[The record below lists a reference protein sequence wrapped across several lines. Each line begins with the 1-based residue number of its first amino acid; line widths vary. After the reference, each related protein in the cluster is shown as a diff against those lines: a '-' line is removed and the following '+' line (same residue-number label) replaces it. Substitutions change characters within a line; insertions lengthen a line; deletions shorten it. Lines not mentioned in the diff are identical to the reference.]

1 MLINNLTIQKKDK
14 GIKNMKRSMGKYFA
28 LMLVMMLVFTMTMP
42 TFAVD
47 ATTSATTWTETP
59 ATPATPAPT
68 PTTPT
73 TTPTTPVTPTAP
85 MAGSEVYVVV
95 KGDVFW
101 KIAMDHGLTTAA
113 LAKLNPQIANPA
125 VIEIGQKI
133 IVKVGGTVST
143 PATPTTP
150 VVVAPVVA
158 EKLYSGLGMIDN
170 FRVRTAGHHQFNVV
184 ATSAV
189 FNEKGQIVAI
199 DIDVTELAA
208 EEFQWPADTATAA
221 ELAAHATKLE
231 TEIMTK
237 GELKEN
243 YGMAARATT
252 GLEWYQQMENFED
265 FFIGMTPSGIRAW
278 YIKNTD
284 AAGKPIKIGTELK
297 PEDQAKVDKLTDAEK
312 AVLADVITGATM
324 SLHDGHGYFLESI
337 EKAYKNRVLV
347 ETIK

>member
-1 MLINNLTIQKKDK
+1 
-14 GIKNMKRSMGKYFA
+14 MKRSMGKYFA
-28 LMLVMMLVFTMTMP
+28 VMLVMMLVFTMTLP

-47 ATTSATTWTETP
+47 ATTSATAWTEP
-59 ATPATPAPT
+59 TPATPAPT
-68 PTTPT
+68 TTSTPT
-73 TTPTTPVTPTAP
+73 TTTPVTTAAP
-85 MAGSEVYVVV
+85 IAATPEVHVVV

-101 KIAMDHGLTTAA
+101 SIAMKHGLTTAE
-113 LAKLNPQIANPA
+113 LVKLNPQIKNPA
-125 VIEIGQKI
+125 VIEIGDKI
-133 IVKVGGTVST
+133 ILKVGAMTEMPT
-143 PATPTTP
+143 MPTTP

-158 EKLYSGLGMIDN
+158 EKLYAGLGMVDN
-170 FRVRTAGHHQFNVV
+170 FRVRTAGKHQFNVV

-199 DIDVTELAA
+199 DIDVTELAM
-208 EEFQWPADTATAA
+208 EEFAWPSDTATPV
-221 ELAAHATKLE
+221 ELTALAKKYDE
-231 TEIMTK
+231 EIMTK

-252 GLEWYQQMENFED
+252 GLEWYQQMENYED

-297 PEDQAKVDKLTDAEK
+297 PEDQAKVDKLSDAEK

-324 SLHDGHGYFLESI
+324 SLHDGHGFFVESI

>member
-1 MLINNLTIQKKDK
+1 
-14 GIKNMKRSMGKYFA
+14 MKRSMGKYFA
-28 LMLVMMLVFTMTMP
+28 VMLVMMLVFTMTVP
-42 TFAVD
+42 AFAVD
-47 ATTSATTWTETP
+47 ATTSATEWTEPSTTP
-59 ATPATPAPT
+59 ATPT
-68 PTTPT
+68 PTTSTPT
-73 TTPTTPVTPTAP
+73 TTTPVTTTTPIA
-85 MAGSEVYVVV
+85 AGSEVYVVV

-101 KIAMDHGLTTAA
+101 KIAMDHGLTTAE
-113 LAKLNPQIANPA
+113 LVKLNPQVTNPA
-125 VIEIGQKI
+125 VIEIGQQI
-133 IVKVGGTVST
+133 IVKVGGAVST
-143 PATPTTP
+143 PTTPSTP
-150 VVVAPVVA
+150 VVVAPVEA
-158 EKLYSGLGMIDN
+158 EKLYAGLGMVDN
-170 FRVRTAGHHQFNVV
+170 FRVRTAGKHQFNVV

-199 DIDVTELAA
+199 DIDVTELAM
-208 EEFQWPADTATAA
+208 EEFQWPADDATVEEINA
-221 ELAAHATKLE
+221 LALKYDE
-231 TEIMTK
+231 EIMTK

-278 YIKNTD
+278 FIKNTD

-324 SLHDGHGYFLESI
+324 SLHDGHGYFVESI

>member
-1 MLINNLTIQKKDK
+1 
-14 GIKNMKRSMGKYFA
+14 MGKYFA
-28 LMLVMMLVFTMTMP
+28 VMLVMMLVFTMTVP
-42 TFAVD
+42 AFAVD
-47 ATTSATTWTETP
+47 ATTSATEWTEPTTTP
-59 ATPATPAPT
+59 ATPTTST

-73 TTPTTPVTPTAP
+73 PVTTTAP
-85 MAGSEVYVVV
+85 TAGSEVYVVV

-101 KIAMDHGLTTAA
+101 KIAMDHGLTTAE
-113 LAKLNPQIANPA
+113 LVKLNPQIANPA
-125 VIEIGQKI
+125 VIEVGQKI
-133 IVKVGGTVST
+133 IVKVGGAVST

-199 DIDVTELAA
+199 DIDVTELAM

-221 ELAAHATKLE
+221 ELAAHAAKLDA
-231 TEIMTK
+231 EIMTK

-265 FFIGMTPSGIRAW
+265 FFIGKTPSDIRAW

-297 PEDQAKVDKLTDAEK
+297 PEDQAKVDKLSDAEK

-324 SLHDGHGYFLESI
+324 SLHDGHGFFVESI

>member
-1 MLINNLTIQKKDK
+1 
-14 GIKNMKRSMGKYFA
+14 MKRSMGKYFA
-28 LMLVMMLVFTMTMP
+28 VMLVMMLVFTMTMP
-42 TFAVD
+42 AFAVD
-47 ATTSATTWTETP
+47 ATSSATTWTEPTPTP
-59 ATPATPAPT
+59 ATP
-68 PTTPT
+68 TPT
-73 TTPTTPVTPTAP
+73 TTPTTSTPVTTAAP
-85 MAGSEVYVVV
+85 IAAATEVHVVV

-101 KIAMDHGLTTAA
+101 KIAMDHGLTTAQ
-113 LAKLNPQIANPA
+113 LVKLNPQIKNPA
-125 VIEIGQKI
+125 VIEIGDKI
-133 IVKVGGTVST
+133 ILKVGAMTVMPT
-143 PATPTTP
+143 TPTTP

-158 EKLYSGLGMIDN
+158 EKLYAGLGIVNN
-170 FRVRTAGHHQFNVV
+170 FRVRTAGKHQFNVV

-199 DIDVTELAA
+199 DIDVTELAM
-208 EEFQWPADTATAA
+208 EEFAWPSDTATAA
-221 ELAAHATKLE
+221 ELTALAKKYDEEIITKA
-231 TEIMTK
+231 
-237 GELKEN
+237 ELKEN

-284 AAGKPIKIGTELK
+284 ALGKPIKIGTELK

-312 AVLADVITGATM
+312 AILADVITGATM
-324 SLHDGHGYFLESI
+324 SLHDGHGFFVESI